1 MQERIKEIAARIKEL
16 RELSGFSVKE
26 MADCIQASEEYYLS
40 CEAGNEDISASRLYE
55 IAQKFN
61 VDLALL
67 LTGKSPRMNSFT
79 VTRAGKGVKVDRR
92 KEYEYQSL
100 AANFIGKKAEPFLV
114 TVPVCQDGKIS
125 LNSHEGQEM
134 DYMLSGKLKVVVCG
148 NEVVLEAGDC
158 IYYDSSNPHGMIAV
172 GGEPAHFLA
181 IIL

>member
-16 RELSGFSVKE
+16 RELSGLSVKE
-26 MADCIQASEEYYLS
+26 MADCIQSSEEYYLS

-55 IAQKFN
+55 IAQKLH

-67 LTGKSPRMNSFT
+67 LTGKSPRMNSFC

-100 AANFIGKKAEPFLV
+100 AANFTGKKAEPFLV
-114 TVPVCQDGKIS
+114 TVPVSKDGKIS

-172 GGEPAHFLA
+172 GDEPAYFLA
-181 IIL
+181 IIM